1 MQQGYTGP
9 EVCKITGISYRQ
21 LDHWTSTDLINAS
34 IRNIKGS
41 GFHRLYSFNDIVLVK
56 LVNKLRDAGI
66 SLQKIRVALEN
77 VSKLLGKKKNV
88 TDVSIFSDGS
98 SIYVLTENEQMIDL
112 LKKGQAVFGIS
123 LGPVRT
129 ETETEIF
136 SLFPEK
142 ISVQNK

>member
-66 SLQKIRVALEN
+66 SLQKIRIALKN
-77 VSKLLGKKKNV
+77 VSNLLGKEQSV

-98 SIYVLTENEQMIDL
+98 SIYVLTESDQMLDL
-112 LKKGQAVFGIS
+112 LKRSSSIWY
-123 LGPVRT
+123 
-129 ETETEIF
+129 
-136 SLFPEK
+136 LFRA
-142 ISVQNK
+142 SSH

>member
-21 LDHWTSTDLINAS
+21 LDHWTSTGLINAS

-41 GFHRLYSFNDIVLVK
+41 GFQRLYSFNDIVLVK

-88 TDVSIFSDGS
+88 TDVSIFSCLLYTSDAAADS
-98 SIYVLTENEQMIDL
+98 LRVDL
-112 LKKGQAVFGIS
+112 GGRRIIK
-123 LGPVRT
+123 
-129 ETETEIF
+129 
-136 SLFPEK
+136 
-142 ISVQNK
+142 